1 MNIRKA
7 EENDLRGV
15 VDIFITEFLK
25 EPFKEIWSKE
35 NALKK
40 VKKYFKES
48 NILVAEINNEIVGFI
63 ISSTYLFYD
72 GNRGYIEDICVKE
85 EFKKKGIG
93 TKLMQK
99 AEDYFKEK
107 GIKTFNLMTSKKNDV
122 FKFYEK
128 LGYKETHLVLFE
140 KNI

>member
-85 EFKKKGIG
+85 EFKKK
-93 TKLMQK
+93 
-99 AEDYFKEK
+99 
-107 GIKTFNLMTSKKNDV
+107 
-122 FKFYEK
+122 
-128 LGYKETHLVLFE
+128 
-140 KNI
+140 